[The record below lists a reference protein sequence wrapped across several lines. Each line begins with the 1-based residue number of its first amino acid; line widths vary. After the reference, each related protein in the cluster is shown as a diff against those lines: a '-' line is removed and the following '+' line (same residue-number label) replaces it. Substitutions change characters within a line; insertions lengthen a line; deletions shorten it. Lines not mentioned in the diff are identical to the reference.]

1 MAARGALSHS
11 VGKGGGLL
19 MFCAA
24 LLLSACQRDQGSYGP
39 TGPDNG
45 DNNQTTIEATFSS
58 IQQNILTPGCV
69 NRGCHPPA
77 GPMSLKQ
84 GEAYQNLVN
93 QPSAYGMP
101 RVDPGKP
108 DNSALYLKVVGDART
123 GARMP
128 LNAPPLSQ
136 EQIDAI
142 RTWIQNGAK
151 ND

>member
-1 MAARGALSHS
+1 MTARGTMRHS
-11 VGKGGGLL
+11 MRMVFAFMLFGAMLL
-19 MFCAA
+19 V
-24 LLLSACQRDQGSYGP
+24 SACQRDQGPYSP
-39 TGPDNG
+39 TGPDDG
-45 DNNQTTIEATFSS
+45 DNQQTIEATFSS
-58 IQQNILTPGCV
+58 IQKNILTPGCV

-77 GPMSLKQ
+77 GPMSLKE